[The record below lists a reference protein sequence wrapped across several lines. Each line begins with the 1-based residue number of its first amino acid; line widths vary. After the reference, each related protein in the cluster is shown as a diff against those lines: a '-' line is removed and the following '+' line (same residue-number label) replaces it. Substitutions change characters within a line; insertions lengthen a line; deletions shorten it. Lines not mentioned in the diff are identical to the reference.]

1 MFTHNVRSVLT
12 RRAAVD
18 QYAGPAGD
26 SKQHLHSPSPVW
38 PVNTPAD
45 QAFEKAEAPTSEA
58 PDQPL
63 PSKRPFNKCEALN
76 ELDTD
81 IQPDVVAITET

>member
-1 MFTHNVRSVLT
+1 M
-12 RRAAVD
+12 
-18 QYAGPAGD
+18 
-26 SKQHLHSPSPVW
+26 
-38 PVNTPAD
+38 NTPAD

-58 PDQPL
+58 PGQPL